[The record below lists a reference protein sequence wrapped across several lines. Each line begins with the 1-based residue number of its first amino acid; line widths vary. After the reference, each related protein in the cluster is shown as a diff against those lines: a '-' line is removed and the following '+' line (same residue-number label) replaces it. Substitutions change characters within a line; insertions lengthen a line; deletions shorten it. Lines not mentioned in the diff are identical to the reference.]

1 MSIADEILS
10 LERAALD
17 RWGKGDPGGCLEL
30 YAPDVTYF
38 DPMVPRR
45 VDGRAAMETY
55 YAPVTGKISI
65 DRFEY
70 RNPHVKCN
78 GDVAILTYNLVSHGS
93 ENTHWNVTTVYER
106 NGEEWKIVHSHFSY
120 TARATS

>member
-1 MSIADEILS
+1 MATSDDCASRVAYSSGMSIAEEVLT

-38 DPMVPRR
+38 DPMVPLRI
-45 VDGRAAMETY
+45 DGLAAMEAY
-55 YAPVTGKISI
+55 YAPITGKISI

-70 RNPHVKCN
+70 LNPEVKCN
-78 GDVAILTYNLVSHGS
+78 GDMAILTAIKVIVSS
-93 ENTHWNVTTVYER
+93 
-106 NGEEWKIVHSHFSY
+106 
-120 TARATS
+120 AL